1 MMLLTNP
8 SRPLNSTKP
17 IAFYYG
23 DGKLSELAEYQRVVL
38 IPEFYTAEQLAWLK
52 NKRVMTLG
60 YLSMTEDTG
69 PEAPWQ
75 RKERNP
81 DWGGAFVHV
90 SHPDWANHVLGQA
103 QTALAKG
110 FDGLFLDTLDIE
122 WFFPEELPHLLMLI
136 ATLRETTRPAY
147 LMANRGFRLLPRM
160 TSLVDG
166 HLFESFSVRWTP
178 QGTYQAW
185 PKETLH
191 DHAQIAENLL
201 QTDLELFALD
211 YCDTPELEAFAR
223 ERARRYGMHSFI
235 SNRELGRL

>member
-1 MMLLTNP
+1 MLTRPAP
-8 SRPLNSTKP
+8 SHHPSSTKP

-23 DGKLSELAEYQRVVL
+23 DGKLPELATYQRVVL
-38 IPEFYTAEQLAWLK
+38 QPDFYTPEHLAWLK
-52 NKRVMTLG
+52 GKGVMTLG
-60 YLSMTEDTG
+60 YLSMSEDTG

-81 DWGGAFVHV
+81 DWGGAFVRV
-90 SHPDWANHVLGQA
+90 SHPDWTDHVLKQA
-103 QTALAKG
+103 QSALNKG

-147 LMANRGFRLLPRM
+147 LMANRGFRLLPRLAH
-160 TSLVDG
+160 LVDG

-178 QGTYQAW
+178 EGTHEAW
-185 PKETLH
+185 PREILQ

-223 ERARRYGMHSFI
+223 ERALRYGMHSFI
-235 SNRELGRL
+235 SNRELGRV